1 METVKQHIN
10 ASKSI
15 EVIADVICKI
25 TTIYNLQTKYTYAL
39 THDQKTGLS
48 NYDSYIKTIR
58 NINTDIY
65 STFGMIEI
73 TIINLKNII
82 SGMASSKVMKSY
94 SSSHKQLL
102 NFLIKNHVIGSV
114 MPIL

>member
-1 METVKQHIN
+1 MLFVKLPLFI
-10 ASKSI
+10 
-15 EVIADVICKI
+15 ICRLNILMPLLMIK
-25 TTIYNLQTKYTYAL
+25 KPV
-39 THDQKTGLS
+39 LS

-94 SSSHKQLL
+94 SSSHKQLQI
-102 NFLIKNHVIGSV
+102 F
-114 MPIL
+114 